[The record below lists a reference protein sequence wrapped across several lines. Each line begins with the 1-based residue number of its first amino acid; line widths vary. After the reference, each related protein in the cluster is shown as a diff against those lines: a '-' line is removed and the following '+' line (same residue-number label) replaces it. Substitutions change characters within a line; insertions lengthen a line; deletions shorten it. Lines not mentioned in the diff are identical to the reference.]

1 MLPDFRFVLAAVT
14 CQGAE
19 AYADELRAVHER
31 MATPA
36 ELLFD
41 VQREDVA
48 ELVSRA
54 GIYVHTMHISGH
66 AAATPVGEPT
76 SIAEAMATGCHCLV
90 RDEAELVAMLGHS
103 GAAYGDLDEL
113 VELIRATQ
121 AWSDAEW
128 HEAWQ
133 RGVEQAYQ
141 HYADVMVY
149 QAMFSDWMELAEAR
163 DLACPVEH
171 GEPSHVEPA

>member
-1 MLPDFRFVLAAVT
+1 
-14 CQGAE
+14 
-19 AYADELRAVHER
+19 
-31 MATPA
+31 
-36 ELLFD
+36 
-41 VQREDVA
+41 
-48 ELVSRA
+48 
-54 GIYVHTMHISGH
+54 
-66 AAATPVGEPT
+66 
-76 SIAEAMATGCHCLV
+76 
-90 RDEAELVAMLGHS
+90 MLGHS
-103 GAAYGDLDEL
+103 GAAYGDVDEI
-113 VELIRATQ
+113 VALIRATE

-128 HEAWQ
+128 QEAWQ